1 MIHSIHRFGDF
12 YSFMIVDLVGWSTT
26 NSSAMV
32 YCWELL
38 VAQLVVLEKHWWVGG
53 WYDNSIKCRPAHP
66 ITETGAKI
74 STFQTDLLTHRKIS
88 YLCHTD
94 QLLQIDWF
102 SISIMDVK
110 SKRLPKEEYGF
121 KVGTVFLKWLAIL
134 FKIISTSVHW
144 FSIVPSKFLLKF

>member
-1 MIHSIHRFGDF
+1 MIHIIHRFGDF

-38 VAQLVVLEKHWWVGG
+38 VAQLVVLEKYWLVGG
-53 WYDNSIKCRPAHP
+53 WYDNTIKCRPAHP
-66 ITETGAKI
+66 IIETGAKI

-102 SISIMDVK
+102 SISIRDVK
-110 SKRLPKEEYGF
+110 FLKEKYGF
-121 KVGTVFLKWLAIL
+121 KWPSMDKFWLSIWR
-134 FKIISTSVHW
+134 SSVRW
-144 FSIVPSKFLLKF
+144 DPMSLNINLRPGQLIQ